1 MNITIDDIV
10 NALSGDYAVQGDAK
24 SVSLPIFD
32 EKTGIGVGLD
42 GRGQVCLVLP
52 GLESQ
57 GAFETTALAF
67 DPWCE
72 TTWLE
77 QNKSLPKCAI
87 LRCKV
92 DRNDKHLLRLV
103 SGILLS
109 LVDLHIRFKDAG
121 HAIWALKQLFG
132 EGFRASVQVSVVRG
146 LIGELLLIDSAESP
160 TTAIA
165 CWHVDVDDRYDFSL
179 NNTRIEVKTTTS
191 SVRQHRFTSRQ
202 LPPIHGVSV
211 WVASVQL
218 AEVAVG
224 ETLATVFDRIVA
236 KVDAGSARKLLDI
249 VLETLALPPSAINE
263 PQFDLVSSAASIRLF
278 DGYKVPTPESSPGTS
293 DLKWTAYLDEN
304 NAVSKGMLDQVLDDR
319 STR

>member
-1 MNITIDDIV
+1 MSLTIDEIV
-10 NALSGDYAVQGDAK
+10 NALSVDFAADGDAK

-42 GRGQVCLVLP
+42 GHGEVCLVLP

-57 GAFETTALAF
+57 SAFETTALSF

-77 QNKSLPKCAI
+77 QNKSLPKCAV

-92 DRNDKHLLRLV
+92 DLQDNQLVRLV

-109 LVDLHIRFKDAG
+109 LIDLHIRFEDAG
-121 HAIWALKQLFG
+121 HAIWALKDLFG
-132 EGFRASVQVSVVRG
+132 EGFRASVQINVVRG
-146 LIGELLLIDSAESP
+146 LIGELLLIESATSP
-160 TTAIA
+160 ATAIA

-179 NNTRIEVKTTTS
+179 NNARIEVKTTS
-191 SVRQHRFTSRQ
+191 SAVRQHRFTSRQ
-202 LPPIHGVSV
+202 LPPMHGISV

-224 ETLATVFDRIVA
+224 ETLLTLFDRIVS
-236 KVDAGSARKLLDI
+236 KVDLVSSRKLLD
-249 VLETLALPPSAINE
+249 VVVETLGLPPGAISE
-263 PQFDLVSSAASIRLF
+263 PQFDLNSSTASIRLF
-278 DGYKVPTPESSPGTS
+278 DGLKVPTPESSPGTS
-293 DLKWTAYLDEN
+293 DLKWTAYLDETK
-304 NAVSKGMLDQVLDDR
+304 SESLEKLDQILDGG
-319 STR
+319 STK